1 MHIFRIWGR
10 RSCFYRVPSLRQPT
24 MKTSDKIAAVIL
36 WPGNKICNF
45 LGVEGEDHRLILRL
59 FMNLLIYGAL
69 SLIIMLSVID

>member
-10 RSCFYRVPSLRQPT
+10 GSCFCRVPSLRQPT

-36 WPGNKICNF
+36 WPGNKSCDL
-45 LGVEGEDHRLILRL
+45 LGVEGEDHRLILRV